1 MAHCFCRNVSWQLP
15 QALPTSIIALF
26 IVPPIVVSVI
36 AAMSVPDIAR
46 VLLLASPSDVV
57 DGVNGAI
64 YGPLRIGGETF
75 QIATLPGWV
84 YVVTALGYVAASI
97 AIVVRRYLTLTA

>member
-1 MAHCFCRNVSWQLP
+1 MSSVVASYTPRRAYSV
-15 QALPTSIIALF
+15 AAIIALF

-36 AAMSVPDIAR
+36 AALSVPDIAR

-84 YVVTALGYVAASI
+84 YVVTALGYVAVSL